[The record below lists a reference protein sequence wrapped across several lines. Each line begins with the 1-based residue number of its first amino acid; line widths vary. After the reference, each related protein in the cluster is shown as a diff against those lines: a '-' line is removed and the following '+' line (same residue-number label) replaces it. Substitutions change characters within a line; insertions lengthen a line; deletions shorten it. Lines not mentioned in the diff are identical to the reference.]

1 MPQRV
6 AVPAA
11 AARPSGARGEVQS
24 RGAEVR
30 RDVEARRE
38 GFDREAEIVKT
49 EDGTLVSRRSLL
61 KQSGKQV
68 SKDASASLDNAKDA
82 VTDLLKRK

>member
-1 MPQRV
+1 M
-6 AVPAA
+6 
-11 AARPSGARGEVQS
+11 
-24 RGAEVR
+24 
-30 RDVEARRE
+30 
-38 GFDREAEIVKT
+38 KT

>member
-1 MPQRV
+1 MEYETV
-6 AVPAA
+6 LLIDGLLEDG
-11 AARPSGARGEVQS
+11 SIES
-24 RGAEVR
+24 
-30 RDVEARRE
+30 
-38 GFDREAEIVKT
+38 EIVKT

-82 VTDLLKRK
+82 VKDLLKRK